1 MAKRKEYQID
11 ELARLLSDPSL
22 NADAKRGIFADWC
35 VNEAGMPVDPSTGV
49 IDKKELA
56 YLWKDLNKEISK
68 ICGQDATKARSL
80 KLYLDSYKSNFLEEP
95 TIKALDEDKK
105 KAIFEFFTK
114 KKRSYVGDAEV
125 EKGIEK
131 VDEIYNNA
139 NGIAKTR
146 VTSLPAI
153 SADDIISGVDAYNE
167 VANAR
172 NDFKRVKSDVV
183 TDGVGVY
190 QSMTILQEE
199 YENYASAHG
208 QIAEIET
215 FFGHYDGMIDDPD
228 SGHRIWKHGKTLAE
242 SMEYQVG
249 IRHRITKTEVNGMLN
264 LLRTKVR
271 STAAATA
278 AASAAASHT
287 SSTSHLPV
295 GREFP
300 IPKRGFFQRLG
311 RWALRHVGLA
321 GTILAGVVVGVSA
334 IISPL
339 FVLSAIA
346 PIILATG
353 TAIATSF
360 GGAGIVRAVS
370 PAYKNFIYDYDIE
383 QSFKKV
389 KANRAKAEVLLDRV
403 ESVIGAEKFDEI
415 KNASTE
421 AEKTTIINNL
431 KTADATKVDEVVRII
446 NKNRRKVNSAER
458 KSNKGIQKIQ
468 DYMGKKMSNDATM
481 GYNDTERRARSENI
495 REGVAYETDK
505 KTTNR
510 KDFNDASRVR

>member
-35 VNEAGMPVDPSTGV
+35 VNEAGMPVDPITGV

-199 YENYASAHG
+199 YEAYASVHG
-208 QIAEIET
+208 RIDEIET
-215 FFGHYDGMIDDPD
+215 FFNRYDGMIDEP
-228 SGHRIWKHGKTLAE
+228 SVGHRIWKHGKTLAE

-249 IRHRITKTEVNGMLN
+249 IKHRITKTEVNGMLS
-264 LLRTKVR
+264 LLRTRVKGGGGPGPDPD
-271 STAAATA
+271 T
-278 AASAAASHT
+278 HT
-287 SSTSHLPV
+287 DPDTHLPV

-346 PIILATG
+346 PIIVATG

-389 KANRAKAEVLLDRV
+389 KSNRAKAEVLLDRV
-403 ESVIGAEKFDEI
+403 ESVIGAEKFNEI
-415 KNASTE
+415 KNASTD
-421 AEKTTIINNL
+421 AEKTTIINDL
-431 KTADATKVDEVVRII
+431 RTADSTKVDEVVRII

-510 KDFNDASRVR
+510 KDFNDADRVR